1 VSTELSSSTKRVSD
15 ELFLAH
21 AKIRSAALQ
30 IGDVAESSPELQKLA
45 SEVMTMASVT
55 EIVAY
60 AAKDGNL
67 CAVK

>member
-1 VSTELSSSTKRVSD
+1 MRELNHVAD

-21 AKIRSAALQ
+21 AKIRSAAMQ
-30 IGDVAESSPELQKLA
+30 IGDVAENSRELQKLA

-60 AAKDGNL
+60 AVKDEND
-67 CAVK
+67 AT